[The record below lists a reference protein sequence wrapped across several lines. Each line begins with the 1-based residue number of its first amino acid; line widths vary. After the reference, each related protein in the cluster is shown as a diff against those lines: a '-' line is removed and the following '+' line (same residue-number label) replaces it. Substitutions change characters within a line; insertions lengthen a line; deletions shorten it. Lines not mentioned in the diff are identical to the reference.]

1 MTNETIEKLK
11 QFQTILKRCIL
22 DRFKNNL
29 PQDKIDLINK
39 TDFVN
44 IDELKNL
51 NNALDIQGAILRK
64 MLYSIINITC
74 NKDIQVG
81 NEMKS
86 FEYGKLLNDLLVEHF
101 AIEISGRYK
110 FQIRSDD
117 KLRDK
122 LTFVNEIKKVLGAK
136 FESLV
141 LTQNA
146 KYILSMDGLKEIE
159 AIFDVNAIDE
169 STNKSIQANNE
180 SVSHQQQN
188 SSNLNEI
195 DITEYIKNTNNQ
207 SKQTVSETIQ
217 DEKYEE
223 LVMKYARGEKLSEEE
238 LKLLLKSTP
247 DLMTD
252 SQIEEFATKNVG
264 PKLEMTSS
272 STGFSYFKMILYF
285 IVVTNILGFIIA
297 TLLTHY

>member
-1 MTNETIEKLK
+1 MSNETIEKLK
-11 QFQTILKRCIL
+11 QFQSILKTCIL

-44 IDELKNL
+44 IDELKSY

-64 MLYSIINITC
+64 MLYSIIHITC

-81 NEMKS
+81 NETKS
-86 FEYGKLLNDLLVEHF
+86 VEYGKLLNDLLVEHF

-110 FQIRSDD
+110 FQIISDE

-122 LTFVNEIKKVLGAK
+122 LTIVNEIKKVLGAK

-146 KYILSMDGLKEIE
+146 KYILSIDGLKEIE

-169 STNKSIQANNE
+169 ANKPIQTNSENTPL
-180 SVSHQQQN
+180 QQQN
-188 SSNLNEI
+188 SPNPNEI
-195 DITEYIKNTNNQ
+195 DITDYIKNTNNQ
-207 SKQTVSETIQ
+207 NNQPVTKTIQ

-223 LVMKYARGEKLSEEE
+223 LVMRYARGEKLSEEE
-238 LKLLLKSTP
+238 LKMLLKSTP

-252 SQIEEFATKNVG
+252 SQIEEFTNNNVG
-264 PKLEMTSS
+264 PKLEMTNS

-285 IVVTNILGFIIA
+285 IVITNILGFIIA